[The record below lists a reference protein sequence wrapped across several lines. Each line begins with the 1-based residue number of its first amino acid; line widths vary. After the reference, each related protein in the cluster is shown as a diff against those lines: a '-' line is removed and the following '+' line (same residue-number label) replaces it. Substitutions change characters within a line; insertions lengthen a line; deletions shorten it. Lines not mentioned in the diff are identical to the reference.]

1 MLFRSDFR
9 LEGQRAVE
17 WLEERVGDAPINI
30 LHIQGT
36 FGSSAQLR
44 RTEALEEAVE
54 THPNWNLLAQLEGD
68 FTQAKTY
75 EVVGSYLDSQESPP
89 ELHVLYCENDN
100 EAFGAV
106 QALEERG
113 YVCGPEGVEVITFDA
128 TRQGLILCLEGR
140 ISLAVECNPLLGPLV
155 EEVKIGRAHV

>member
-1 MLFRSDFR
+1 MAAGDRSQAEE
-9 LEGQRAVE
+9 LWSKWEQMTALVPQEERAPVEAWIRREREVFPAGMRWKDAGPVE

-68 FTQAKTY
+68 FQVLPGHDRTTT
-75 EVVGSYLDSQESPP
+75 LDRE
-89 ELHVLYCENDN
+89 
-100 EAFGAV
+100 
-106 QALEERG
+106 
-113 YVCGPEGVEVITFDA
+113 
-128 TRQGLILCLEGR
+128 RQG
-140 ISLAVECNPLLGPLV
+140 NPYLREAMVP
-155 EEVKIGRAHV
+155 